1 MNLLRTYSHWNVRNF
16 ARFVVVIFYIGMV
29 LFVLSGCQHCPPVG
43 PAPVNTVDTKGLEK
57 PCEGFVDI
65 TKDDVV
71 SKAAFESW
79 YGKNAS
85 RHAECSRSKA
95 GLVDT
100 LRTAKIIK

>member
-1 MNLLRTYSHWNVRNF
+1 MITKTYSHWNVRNF
-16 ARFVVVIFYIGMV
+16 ARMLIV
-29 LFVLSGCQHCPPVG
+29 LFYVGLALFALSACQHCPPIG

-57 PCEGFVDI
+57 ACEGFVDI

-79 YGKNAS
+79 YSKNAS
-85 RHAECSRSKA
+85 RHAECSRLHT
-95 GLVDT
+95 GLVET